1 MGDSEDPVERF
12 VHQTPVPAESD
23 PVARVPDSSSTHR
36 RRGWLLRFLF
46 EKRPS
51 PYSSISP
58 RRADGT
64 RTKLFFF
71 NGSGR
76 GR

>member
-1 MGDSEDPVERF
+1 MSEAEDPVERF
-12 VHQTPVPAESD
+12 VHQAPVPADSD
-23 PVARVPDSSSTHR
+23 AGASVPRHAPTRS
-36 RRGWLLRFLF
+36 RRGWLTRFLF

-51 PYSSISP
+51 PYSSIAP